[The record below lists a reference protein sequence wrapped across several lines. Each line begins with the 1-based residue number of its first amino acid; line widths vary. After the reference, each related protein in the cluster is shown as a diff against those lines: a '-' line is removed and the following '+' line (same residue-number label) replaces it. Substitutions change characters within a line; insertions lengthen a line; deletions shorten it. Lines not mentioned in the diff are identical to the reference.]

1 MRHKHTLRKI
11 RVNRILNKVD
21 KEYKEFTKKYRIE
34 PIASASANE
43 EGLDTCSLASIK
55 YWKDLNELINKGTQ
69 S

>member
-1 MRHKHTLRKI
+1 MKHKHTLRKI

-21 KEYKEFTKKYRIE
+21 KESTKIYRIE

-43 EGLDTCSLASIK
+43 EGVDSASIK
-55 YWKDLNELINKGTQ
+55 YWKGLNELINKGTQ